1 MSLSPCSQ
9 LGENPPHFL
18 PIPHVNKDS
27 LPLIPCPCSPR
38 PSRVNGVFQWLN
50 WPLGLIKWKIKLLKT
65 ILIDP
70 SILRIWVLYN
80 MSWNKDLT
88 FKKQSI
94 RLVIELNVPKPSN
107 AHNGLLR
114 IFWMHFVRPF
124 FWATWMGRNQRN
136 SLIEH
141 LF

>member
-1 MSLSPCSQ
+1 
-9 LGENPPHFL
+9 
-18 PIPHVNKDS
+18 
-27 LPLIPCPCSPR
+27 
-38 PSRVNGVFQWLN
+38 
-50 WPLGLIKWKIKLLKT
+50 
-65 ILIDP
+65 
-70 SILRIWVLYN
+70 

-124 FWATWMGRNQRN
+124 FWAT
-136 SLIEH
+136 
-141 LF
+141 